1 MVRVVLPPLGPS
13 VGVTKLGTPTHL
25 PWVSAQISLGHS
37 GSTALREKD
46 WVEALEQCAGTKVL
60 QKRCTGSNGD

>member
-37 GSTALREKD
+37 G
-46 WVEALEQCAGTKVL
+46 
-60 QKRCTGSNGD
+60 